1 MPEEEPRLRV
11 VEAGAEAEAKAAGSP
26 PTPVAR
32 RDRWIMVA
40 LVLALVVM
48 IALLVWTRTQMGAQ
62 ILDLESRVRALQG
75 VVSERDR
82 TIEFRF
88 DELWQRGFAETPA
101 ELLARPKGE
110 EEMGYA
116 ELGRYI
122 DAIERSGSKTGK
134 LRVEQQLKLAFPF
147 TCFIIVMFGLP
158 LANSSR
164 KGGASMSIGVALGT
178 TILFLVLVRV
188 AQAMGAADVIPPV
201 AAAWLANVVFLLAGL
216 ILFWRVK
223 T

>member
-1 MPEEEPRLRV
+1 M
-11 VEAGAEAEAKAAGSP
+11 EAGHLRFFP
-26 PTPVAR
+26 
-32 RDRWIMVA
+32 
-40 LVLALVVM
+40 
-48 IALLVWTRTQMGAQ
+48 
-62 ILDLESRVRALQG
+62 
-75 VVSERDR
+75 ERDH
-82 TIEFRF
+82 TLEFRY
-88 DELWQRGFAETPA
+88 DVLWQRGITETPA

-122 DAIERSGSKTGK
+122 EAIERSGSKTGK

-164 KGGASMSIGVALGT
+164 KGGASLSIGIALGT

-188 AQAMGAADVIPPV
+188 AQAMGAADVIPPA

-216 ILFWRVK
+216 LLFWRVK